1 MEAVPALGDK
11 ETMMLWFWESSH
23 YRKELGDLVLDR
35 VLNYSDP
42 NRRIADDFGVL
53 LTSENVEKHLAS
65 IREAHQLY
73 RQAHREEVT
82 EIEDLVKK
90 YQTH

>member
-1 MEAVPALGDK
+1 MR
-11 ETMMLWFWESSH
+11 WFWESSH

-42 NRRIADDFGVL
+42 DRQIADDFGVM
-53 LTSENVEKHLAS
+53 LTSENIERYLES
-65 IREAHQLY
+65 IREAHRHY
-73 RQAHREEVT
+73 RQSRRDEVK